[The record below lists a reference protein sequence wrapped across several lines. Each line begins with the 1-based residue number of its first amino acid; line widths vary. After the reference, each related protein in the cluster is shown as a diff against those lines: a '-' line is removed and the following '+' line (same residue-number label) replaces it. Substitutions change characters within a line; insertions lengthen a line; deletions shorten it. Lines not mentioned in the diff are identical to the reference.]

1 MIRIHKHFI
10 AVLAILITTAT
21 LAQNAASEPENEKK
35 DLRYNLNTSGSH
47 FVKFTFL
54 GQTWFRYNQSNP
66 GTEVHGTPKDQTWDI
81 GLRRTRMQLYGQITD
96 RVFFYT
102 QFGQNNL
109 SYNGARKQGLFFLD
123 ALGEINVIPTH
134 LSIGGGLTAWNGL
147 SRYASPSIG
156 SILSMDAPLY
166 QQATNDVND
175 QFLRK
180 LSIYAKGKLGKLDYR
195 LALTNPM
202 SLQTSTTLTIPT
214 MNSRFSAEPGKMQTQ
229 GYFMYQFREQE
240 SNTLPY
246 NVGSYLGKKDVF
258 NVGAGFISQPDAMWH
273 LSENGAD
280 TMRTNMTLLAVDVF
294 YDHPLN
300 TEKGTAVTAYGC
312 FSHYDFGKNYLRE
325 VGVMNPATPVA
336 NSPSINGSGNGF
348 PMVGTG
354 NIVYAQAGYLLRKD
368 LFNKMGTLQ
377 PYAAMQY
384 ASYEALADPMVM
396 WEAGVNWLIAGNN
409 AKLSLNVQNRPVF
422 TANGSGDYKVTDHK
436 NMVVLQLQVGI

>member
-1 MIRIHKHFI
+1 MRGFNILFTTLF
-10 AVLAILITTAT
+10 VLLFGTV
-21 LAQNAASEPENEKK
+21 LMAQKTPETEKRE
-35 DLRYNLNTSGSH
+35 LRYNLNEAGNH

-66 GTEVHGTPKDQTWDI
+66 GTEVYGTPKNETWDI
-81 GLRRTRMQLYGQITD
+81 GLRRTRMQLFGQITD

-109 SYNGARKQGLFFLD
+109 SYNGTRKQGLFFLD
-123 ALGEINVIPTH
+123 ALGEINAIPTK
-134 LSIGGGLTAWNGL
+134 LSIGGGLTAWSGL
-147 SRYASPSIG
+147 SRYASPSVG
-156 SILSMDAPLY
+156 TILSMDAPLF

-180 LSIYAKGKLGKLDYR
+180 LSIYAKGKLGKFDYR

-202 SLQTSTTLTIPT
+202 SLQTTATPTTPA
-214 MNSRFSAEPGKMQTQ
+214 MESRFSAEPCKMQTQ
-229 GYFMYQFREQE
+229 GYFMYQFRDQE
-240 SNTLPY
+240 SNMTPY

-258 NVGAGFISQPDAMWH
+258 TLGAGFITQPKAMWH

-280 TMRTNMTLLAVDVF
+280 TLRTSMTLLAVDVF
-294 YDHPLN
+294 YDHPVN
-300 TEKGTAVTAYGC
+300 PEKGNAVTAYAC

-354 NIVYAQAGYLLRKD
+354 TIIYAQAGYLLRKD
-368 LFNKMGTLQ
+368 LFKKMGTLQ
-377 PYAAMQY
+377 PYAALQF
-384 ASYEALADPMVM
+384 ANYEALADPMVM

-422 TANGSGDYKVTDHK
+422 TVNDSGSFLVTDHK
-436 NMVVLQLQVGI
+436 NMVVMQLQVGI